1 MELKEKSM
9 NKRNWL
15 IIAAGISFTMSIFQ
29 TIISISPIT
38 AAYFQA
44 PTSLLENRLWLFLFG
59 EAAAMIL
66 AIFGL
71 YALSG
76 ARMIIRMPLLRFG
89 LIGISSLFLLRGLF
103 IIITILEIV
112 GILKGEILAQGVIS
126 HIVFLTAGILFAVG
140 TIMNW
145 KEMKINITK
154 N

>member
-1 MELKEKSM
+1 MESREKIM

-29 TIISISPIT
+29 TIISVSPAT

-44 PTSLLENRLWLFLFG
+44 PPSLLENRLWLFLFG

-76 ARMIIRMPLLRFG
+76 ARIILRIPLLRFG
-89 LIGISSLFLLRGLF
+89 LIGISCLFLLRGLF
-103 IIITILEIV
+103 IIITILEIA
-112 GILKGEILAQGVIS
+112 GILKGEILARAVIS
-126 HIVFLTAGILFAVG
+126 HIVFLTAGIVFAMG
-140 TIMNW
+140 TLLNW
-145 KEMKINITK
+145 KEMKVNIT
-154 N
+154 NN

>member
-1 MELKEKSM
+1 MELKGKNM

-44 PTSLLENRLWLFLFG
+44 PPSLLENRLWLFLFG

-76 ARMIIRMPLLRFG
+76 ARIIIRMPLLRFG

>member
-1 MELKEKSM
+1 MELKEKNM

-38 AAYFQA
+38 AAYFRA
-44 PTSLLENRLWLFLFG
+44 PPSLLENRLWLFLLG

-66 AIFGL
+66 AIIGL

-76 ARMIIRMPLLRFG
+76 ARIIIRMPLLRFG